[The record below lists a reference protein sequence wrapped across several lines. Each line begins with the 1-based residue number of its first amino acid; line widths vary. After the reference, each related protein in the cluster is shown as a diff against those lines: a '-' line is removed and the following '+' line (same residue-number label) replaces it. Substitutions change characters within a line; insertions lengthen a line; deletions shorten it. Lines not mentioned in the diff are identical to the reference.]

1 MMEEKKEFEEY
12 KMKLIWLEKDIIC
25 TSEGTRSPGGSD
37 RWDDPVNPG
46 PDGPDGPDIFD

>member
-25 TSEGTRSPGGSD
+25 TSEGTGHSGEVIDPNDDPGGSE
-37 RWDDPVNPG
+37 G
-46 PDGPDGPDIFD
+46 PEIFD